1 MSARCPTCQATY
13 GDDAKFCPRDGTKL
27 ESAAHPSASPMT
39 PPFIPPAPSSPLP
52 SSPPPLSTHARVFQ
66 PLGAENRATSQR
78 SGASGAPAG
87 KSPDHSK
94 LVGETLDS
102 RYAITRKVGEG
113 GMSFVYL
120 ADDLLRKEQV
130 AIKILSPSLSQ
141 DRTAMARLRREA
153 ELGGKLAHPNVC
165 HIIRLGETLNGLV
178 YVVMPYVQGELLC
191 DVTNRAQQLPLPL
204 TARFITDIAAGLQV
218 AHELGIV
225 HRDLK
230 PENIMISK
238 NPDGSERAIVMDFGI
253 AVAMQTSAT
262 SRDGRVM
269 GNAHYV
275 SPEQAAGEPL
285 DARSDLYSLGVVG
298 FYALTGRLPFDG
310 ETSAEVV
317 AQHLGRLA
325 PDITSVAASVPPRL
339 ANAVQRC
346 LHKDPIRRYRNAESF
361 AEAIDL
367 AFEHAKEIP
376 APLRVWLSQGER
388 ELPARIAVLGIGAMA
403 GVTTVYE
410 TSIGWM
416 FLVPFVPLTIVS
428 FVPGYFRL
436 RRVLADGYVVDD
448 LHAAMREHQLARSEE
463 IEYERRQGSPWFRR
477 AMRVMLGISYGGT
490 AIGAWMY
497 WKILKLYELP
507 GVPALSL
514 WDAEAGAVGV
524 LFTSLSALTFAGV
537 ALGGEYVRLRLA
549 SRLASMT
556 IAFWKGRWGARLA
569 RLSSIGLKKAAR
581 PAIGM
586 PLLTEVALGRATDH
600 LFEALPKTA
609 RQELAGLPDAVRRL
623 ESDAG
628 KLRQSI
634 DALDTQLAMFERGGD
649 ALNDAERTRVAEEL
663 RGARALAAER
673 LAATVSA
680 LENIR
685 LDLLRL
691 QMGSAGIESVTAS
704 LEAARHIGQQ
714 IADSLGAQAE
724 VERLLRHTTA
734 SLVRR
739 DAHGSGR
746 ADDDANTP
754 ASGVPATRG

>member
-1 MSARCPTCQATY
+1 MPHDPDADFIALQAALAGEY
-13 GDDAKFCPRDGTKL
+13 SLDR
-27 ESAAHPSASPMT
+27 E
-39 PPFIPPAPSSPLP
+39 
-52 SSPPPLSTHARVFQ
+52 
-66 PLGAENRATSQR
+66 LGR
-78 SGASGAPAG
+78 
-87 KSPDHSK
+87 
-94 LVGETLDS
+94 
-102 RYAITRKVGEG
+102 G
-113 GMSFVYL
+113 GMGVVYL
-120 ADDLLRKEQV
+120 AREVRLARPV
-130 AIKILSPSLSQ
+130 AIK
-141 DRTAMARLRREA
+141 
-153 ELGGKLAHPNVC
+153 V
-165 HIIRLGETLNGLV
+165 
-178 YVVMPYVQGELLC
+178 
-191 DVTNRAQQLPLPL
+191 LPPAF
-204 TARFITDIAAGLQV
+204 TARPELRDAFLSEARTAAGLTHPNIVPVYAAGERGGYAFIVMAFVEGSTLGERIRSRGPLLPGQAARVLREV
-218 AHELGIV
+218 AWALAYAHGAGIV
-225 HRDLK
+225 HRDVSA
-230 PENIMISK
+230 ENIMLER
-238 NPDGSERAIVMDFGI
+238 GSERAIVMDFGI
-253 AVAMQTSAT
+253 AAAMQTSAL

-285 DARSDLYSLGVVG
+285 DARSDLYSLGVAG

-310 ETSAEVV
+310 TTSAEVV
-317 AQHLGRLA
+317 AQHLTSLA

-388 ELPARIAVLGIGAMA
+388 ELPARLAVLGIGAMA
-403 GVTTVYE
+403 GVSFVY
-410 TSIGWM
+410 SFDLGWT
-416 FLVPFVPLTIVS
+416 FLVPFAPLAIVS
-428 FVPGYFRL
+428 FIPGYFRL
-436 RRVLADGYVVDD
+436 RRVLGDGYVVDD

-477 AMRVMLGISYGGT
+477 AMRVMLGVSFGGT

-497 WKILKLYELP
+497 WKTMALYELP

-514 WDAEAGAVGV
+514 WDAEARAAGV
-524 LFTSLSALTFAGV
+524 LFASLSALTFAGV

-549 SRLASMT
+549 SRLASMS
-556 IAFWKGRWGARLA
+556 IAFWKGPWGTRLA
-569 RLSSIGLKKAAR
+569 KLASIGLRKAAR
-581 PAIGM
+581 PALGM

-600 LFEALPKTA
+600 LFEALPKA
-609 RQELAGLPDAVRRL
+609 SRLELAGLPDAVRRL

-634 DALDTQLAMFERGGD
+634 DALDGQLAMFERGGD
-649 ALNDAERTRVAEEL
+649 AANDAERTRVADEL
-663 RGARALAAER
+663 RGARALGAER
-673 LAATVSA
+673 LAATVTA

-704 LEAARHIGQQ
+704 LDAARQIGQQ

-734 SLVRR
+734 SLMRR
-739 DAHGSGR
+739 DARAIDR
-746 ADDDANTP
+746 ADDDADTP